1 MAAATAT
8 EHIHDEVREL
18 IRRRGIDPVT
28 DHRSTRK
35 LIDEVIAHYDE
46 RVPMSSLP
54 PLLDRAGAVRH
65 VFDTLAGFGPLQ
77 RFLDDPAVEEI
88 WINQPGRVFI
98 ARNGRSELTTV
109 VLSADD
115 VRDLVERMLKP
126 SGRRLDLSSPFV
138 DALLPDGSRLHAV
151 IPDITREHLSLNIR
165 KFVVAANGLEDLVA
179 LGTITAHAARFL
191 EAAVTAGLNV
201 IVAGGTQA
209 GKTTLLNTL
218 INSIPARERVI
229 TCEEVF
235 ELRPNLPDVVAM
247 QTRQPNLEGNGEIRL
262 RRLVKE
268 ALRMRPSRM
277 IVGEVRQEE
286 SLDLLI
292 ALNSGL
298 PGMCSRA
305 RQLGPGGGGQ
315 TLHAAAAG
323 RRERHRRLRGADR
336 CLLHRPGRADRRRTR
351 RLPSGPGDRRPTGPG
366 RGRGRRDRGH
376 LHLGRRQTGSRTG
389 VSAASRTDSSST
401 ASISP
406 SCCPAESDGV
416 RSDLRQRGWRRASR
430 YGIARSVK
438 HLVSAVAPT
447 GAGADCGHG
456 GGELLTPF
464 VRGRQL
470 PDREFVR
477 LGDEKTHRFGNLAKT
492 VSPELMADAS

>member
-1 MAAATAT
+1 MVRCADGPLWITNLTQARAGLPSSRTTPQPFTPRGATPMVAMTAT

-28 DHRSTRK
+28 DHRSTRM
-35 LIDEVIAHYDE
+35 LIDEVITHYDE
-46 RVPMSSLP
+46 RVPISSLP
-54 PLLDRAGAVRH
+54 PLLDRASAVRH
-65 VFDTLAGFGPLQ
+65 VFDSLAGFGPLQ
-77 RFLDDPAVEEI
+77 RFLDDITVEEI

-109 VLSADD
+109 VLSSDD

-191 EAAVTAGLNV
+191 EASVTAGLNV

-247 QTRQPNLEGNGEIRL
+247 QTRQPNLEGHGEIRL

-298 PGMCSRA
+298 PGMCSVHANSA
-305 RQLGPGGGGQ
+305 REAVIKLC
-315 TLHAAAAG
+315 TLPLLAG
-323 RRERHRRLRGADR
+323 ENVTSQFVVPTVASCIDLVVQIGVEPNGSRRVREIVAL
-336 CLLHRPGRADRRRTR
+336 PGRVEGGVVETEDIFTSVDGKLVRAQGFPPHSDRFE
-351 RLPSGPGDRRPTGPG
+351 
-366 RGRGRRDRGH
+366 
-376 LHLGRRQTGSRTG
+376 Q
-389 VSAASRTDSSST
+389 
-401 ASISP
+401 
-406 SCCPAESDGV
+406 
-416 RSDLRQRGWRRASR
+416 
-430 YGIARSVK
+430 YGIDLPA
-438 HLVSAVAPT
+438 
-447 GAGADCGHG
+447 
-456 GGELLTPF
+456 LLT
-464 VRGRQL
+464 VRGS
-470 PDREFVR
+470 DAGHH
-477 LGDEKTHRFGNLAKT
+477 GDLH
-492 VSPELMADAS
+492 